1 MSGKRSSYSLRI
13 VRILYTL
20 SSTFI
25 EKLANHVKASSDKHL
40 KPKTINPKIKPGS
53 DKELKSGH
61 IAYYYYYYYYY

>member
-13 VRILYTL
+13 VRIQYTL
-20 SSTFI
+20 IAPTFI

-61 IAYYYYYYYYY
+61 IAYYYSYY